1 MYCMYYLLIEERKI
15 IVENMINIK
24 SGNCNNAYYPRG
36 HMGWPNFSLGKVT
49 FAQGNLD
56 LENIY
61 DVYK

>member
-36 HMGWPNFSLGKVT
+36 HMG
-49 FAQGNLD
+49 
-56 LENIY
+56 
-61 DVYK
+61 